1 MATGQ
6 RLPVDVDS
14 GGKKA
19 KGYCTPRQLKQP
31 QVMCVAPNRVLPIV
45 FIPGIMGSHLR
56 MNKARQEKL
65 KKSDNIAWRPDDTGA
80 CLELKD
86 ATPAQRQAQLDP
98 EATEVD
104 DYDPKLNPTGN
115 PGETADARNKQITNF
130 ATLYLGRADSLLLID
145 DPVTTPN
152 RRTKVQKALERGWGE
167 VYYSSYGVLLR
178 LCEKNF
184 NDPFGDDGNPAGWWR
199 RTILDVPPAKW
210 GAYAQPPLQP
220 LTAEEFKQIMRGCW
234 YPVHAMGYNWLRSN
248 RESGKYIA
256 DRVRALIQ
264 SYRAKGFKCEK
275 VILVTHSMGGLVA
288 RAAVHPEMGG
298 LNEVLGIV
306 HGVMPAIGAGA
317 GYKRIRCGFEGDTD
331 SILRKVLGQK
341 GPDVTCVLANAQ
353 GGLELLPSQTYGNGW
368 LQVQH
373 HGTTLFQLPAKGD
386 PYEEIYKV
394 QGKWYQ
400 LLNELWINPGGL
412 DGYGMRN
419 TLRLLDKAKTFHQT
433 LAGFY
438 HPVSYAHYGVDTT
451 RRAWKKVVW
460 DLDTHVNSSEIAGL
474 ALSDD
479 NAEGQLR
486 LTSPVKKGALAA
498 GVPVL
503 AVQSQA
509 GLPIGATLL
518 PAADPGD
525 QTVPLSSAE
534 DQLHS
539 GKFRGIFRQIG
550 YEHQASYKDENAL
563 YSTVY
568 SIVRIAQ
575 TMKWS

>member
-56 MNKARQEKL
+56 MNKARQEEL
-65 KKSDNIAWRPDDTGA
+65 KKTDNIAWRPDDVGA

-98 EATEVD
+98 GATEVD
-104 DYDPKLNPTGN
+104 SYEPKTNPTGN
-115 PGETADARNKQITNF
+115 RSETADARNKQITTF
-130 ATLYLGRADSLLLID
+130 ATMYSGRADSLLLID
-145 DPVTTPN
+145 DPITAPN
-152 RRTKVQKALERGWGE
+152 RRTRVQKALERGWGE
-167 VYYSSYGVLLR
+167 VYYSSYGALLR

-184 NDPFGDDGNPAGWWR
+184 NDPFGDDGNPTGWWHS
-199 RTILDVPPAKW
+199 TILDVPPAKW
-210 GAYAQPPLQP
+210 GAHAQPPLQP
-220 LTAEEFKQIMRGCW
+220 LTAEEFQQIMRGCW
-234 YPVHAMGYNWLRSN
+234 YPVHAMGYNWLKSN
-248 RESGKYIA
+248 RKSGMRIA
-256 DRVRALIQ
+256 ERVRALIQ
-264 SYRAKGFKCEK
+264 SYKAKGFKCEK

-298 LNEVLGIV
+298 LTEVLGIV

-317 GYKRIRCGFEGDTD
+317 GYKRIRCGFEGDAD
-331 SILRKVLGQK
+331 STLRKVLGQK

-353 GGLELLPSQTYGNGW
+353 GGLELLPSQAYGNGW

-373 HGTTLFQLPAKGD
+373 DGTTLFRLPAKGD

-400 LLNELWINPGGL
+400 LLNPDWVNPATLDESGWGQTLALL
-412 DGYGMRN
+412 DG
-419 TLRLLDKAKTFHQT
+419 AKLFHQAM
-433 LAGFY
+433 AGFY
-438 HPVSYAHYGVDTT
+438 HPVSYAHYGVDKT
-451 RRAWKKVVW
+451 RRAWKNVVW
-460 DLDTHVNSSEIAGL
+460 DLDTRVNSSEIAGL
-474 ALSDD
+474 ALSADD
-479 NAEGQLR
+479 AEGRLR
-486 LTSPVKKGALAA
+486 LTTPVKRGPVAA
-498 GVPVL
+498 KDYVP
-503 AVQSQA
+503 AGQSQA
-509 GLPIGATLL
+509 GLPIKATLL

-534 DQLHS
+534 DQLLS

-550 YEHQASYKDENAL
+550 YEHQASYSDENAL
-563 YSTVY
+563 NSTVY
-568 SIVRIAQ
+568 SIARIAQ